1 MNKLGKVIT
10 VFLEKL
16 FDLAALF
23 VSGTVNCVQKGKAQ
37 PLSHNMQF
45 IHQNYLLKKRIDFV
59 RYTCVKQLVTRTW
72 IKCNIYTVY
81 NNLLP

>member
-37 PLSHNMQF
+37 PQYAVYSSKLS
-45 IHQNYLLKKRIDFV
+45 IKKRIDFV
-59 RYTCVKQLVTRTW
+59 RYTCVKQLVT
-72 IKCNIYTVY
+72 
-81 NNLLP
+81 